1 MPLPANGANL
11 VNTSLAM
18 YVKDLRLELRTR
30 YAVNAILMFGITTL
44 AVVSF
49 SLGQSGLPSDL
60 LAALFW
66 IVIFFSAV
74 SGLAHSFIREE
85 EAQTALALKLSAE
98 PTSVYLGKLMFNLT
112 LLSLMTLIITPIF
125 FIFTD
130 APTDNIGVFILL
142 VVFGVLGL
150 CGATTLV
157 AAIVAKAAVKGALF
171 AVISF
176 PLLIILLMVLV
187 AASEKTL
194 AGHSIGDIAQEIQ
207 VLVAYPIIM
216 VTASLMLFKFVWQ
229 E

>member
-1 MPLPANGANL
+1 MPVDVASL
-11 VNTSLAM
+11 VNKSLAM

-30 YAVNAILMFGITTL
+30 YAINAILMFGVTTL

-49 SLGQSGLPSDL
+49 SLGQSGLPPDL

-66 IVIFFSAV
+66 IVVFFSAV

-85 EAQTALALKLSAE
+85 EAQTALALKLSAD
-98 PTSVYLGKLMFNLT
+98 PTTVYIGKLLFNLS
-112 LLSLMTLIITPIF
+112 LLTLMTAIITPIF

-130 APTDNIGVFILL
+130 APTTNIWTFLL
-142 VVFGVLGL
+142 IVVFGVLGL

-176 PLLIILLMVLV
+176 PLLIIPLMVLV
-187 AASEKTL
+187 GASEKIL
-194 AGHSIGDIAQEIQ
+194 AGQGMGDILQETQ
-207 VLVAYPIIM
+207 VLIAYPIIM

>member
-1 MPLPANGANL
+1 MPVDVASL
-11 VNTSLAM
+11 VSKSLAM

-30 YAVNAILMFGITTL
+30 YAINAILMFGVTTL

-49 SLGQSGLPSDL
+49 SLGQSGLPPDL

-66 IVIFFSAV
+66 IVVFFSAV

-85 EAQTALALKLSAE
+85 EAQTALALKLAAD
-98 PTSVYLGKLMFNLT
+98 PTTVYVGKLMFNLS
-112 LLSLMTLIITPIF
+112 LLTLMTVIITPIF

-130 APTDNIGVFILL
+130 APTTNVWTFLL
-142 VVFGVLGL
+142 IVVFGVLGL

-187 AASEKTL
+187 GASEKIL
-194 AGHSIGDIAQEIQ
+194 AGQGLGDILQETQ

>member
-1 MPLPANGANL
+1 MPANAVNL
-11 VNTSLAM
+11 VSTSLAM
-18 YVKDLRLELRTR
+18 YAKDLRLELRTR

-49 SLGQSGLPSDL
+49 SLGQSGLPPDL

-66 IVIFFSAV
+66 IVVFFSAV

-85 EAQTALALKLSAE
+85 EAQTALALKLAAD
-98 PTSVYLGKLMFNLT
+98 PVTVYVGKLLFNLS

-130 APTDNIGVFILL
+130 APTENVMVFLLL
-142 VVFGVLGL
+142 VIFGVLGL
-150 CGATTLV
+150 CAATTLV

-187 AASEKTL
+187 GASEKVL
-194 AGHSIGDIAQEIQ
+194 AGQGIGEITQELQ